1 MEYQKFINLFDSSQ
15 IKFDND
21 DDDDDD
27 SQIKIFK

>member
-21 DDDDDD
+21 DDDDD